1 MTTLGPID
9 NFQNFAPPPENE
21 ARDKLGQEDFLT
33 LMISQFRNQ
42 DPFEPMDNGEFLGQL
57 AQFSTVNG
65 ISSLN
70 SAFSGLAGSMQDN
83 QALQAAGLVGRS
95 VLAVTDVGSLNDG
108 ASLQGG
114 LELESSAGN
123 VQIDIT
129 NRSGELVQRLNLGQ
143 QPPGMVRFSWDG
155 VDASG
160 KRADSGQYQVS
171 ARVIRGT
178 SIESA
183 PTVIEAEIQSVTL
196 GQFGGGLTLNLAG
209 GQQMPLG
216 QIYQI
221 IG

>member
-1 MTTLGPID
+1 MPTIAPTD
-9 NFQNFAPPPENE
+9 NFQNFAPPPEQE

-33 LMISQFRNQ
+33 LMISQFQNQ

-70 SAFSGLAGSMQDN
+70 TAFEGLAGSMQDN
-83 QALQAAGLVGRS
+83 QALQAAGLVGHS
-95 VLAVTDVGSLNDG
+95 VLAVTDIGHLNDG
-108 ASLQGG
+108 ASLNGG
-114 LELESSAGN
+114 LELESSASN

-129 NRSGELVQRLNLGQ
+129 DPSGELVQRLNLGQ

-155 VDASG
+155 ASSSGERAASG
-160 KRADSGQYQVS
+160 HYQIS

-178 SIESA
+178 NTESA

-196 GQFGGGLTLNLAG
+196 GQFGGGMTLNLAG
-209 GQQMPLG
+209 GQEMPLG
-216 QIYQI
+216 QVYQI

>member
-9 NFQNFAPPPENE
+9 TFENFAPPPEQK
-21 ARDKLGQEDFLT
+21 ARDSLGQEDFLT
-33 LMISQFRNQ
+33 LMISQFQNQ

-95 VLAVTDVGSLNDG
+95 VLAVTDVGSLNEG
-108 ASLQGG
+108 GSLNGG

-129 NRSGELVQRLNLGQ
+129 NRNGELVQQLNLGQ
-143 QPPGMVRFSWDG
+143 QPPGMVRFAWDG

-160 KRADSGQYQVS
+160 ERAESGQYQVT

-178 SIESA
+178 NIESA
-183 PTVIEAEIQSVTL
+183 PTVIEADIQSVTL

>member
-1 MTTLGPID
+1 MNTLGPIES
-9 NFQNFAPPPENE
+9 FQNFAPPPEKE
-21 ARDKLGQEDFLT
+21 ARDNLGQEDFLT
-33 LMISQFRNQ
+33 LMISQFQNQ

-70 SAFSGLAGSMQDN
+70 SAFEGLAGSMQDN

-95 VLAVTDVGSLNDG
+95 VLAVTDVGTLNDG
-108 ASLQGG
+108 APLKGG

-123 VQIDIT
+123 VQVDIT

-143 QPPGMVRFSWDG
+143 QPAGLVRFTWDG
-155 VDASG
+155 IDSSG
-160 KRADSGQYQVS
+160 QRADGGLYQVT
-171 ARVIRGT
+171 ARVVRGT
-178 SIESA
+178 EVESA

-196 GQFGGGLTLNLAG
+196 GQFGGGMTLNLAG
-209 GQQMPLG
+209 GQEMPLG
-216 QIYQI
+216 QVYQI

>member
-1 MTTLGPID
+1 MPTIAPTD
-9 NFQNFAPPPENE
+9 NFQNFAPPPEQK
-21 ARDKLGQEDFLT
+21 ARDSLGQEDFLT
-33 LMISQFRNQ
+33 LMISQFQNQ

-70 SAFSGLAGSMQDN
+70 SAFTGLAGSMQDN
-83 QALQAAGLVGRS
+83 QALQAAGLVGHS
-95 VLAVTDVGSLNDG
+95 VLAVTDVGHLTDG
-108 ASLQGG
+108 ASLNGG

-123 VQIDIT
+123 VQVDIT
-129 NRSGELVQRLNLGQ
+129 DRSGELVQRLNLGQ

-155 VDASG
+155 VSSSGERAASG
-160 KRADSGQYQVS
+160 HYQVS

-178 SIESA
+178 NIESA

-196 GQFGGGLTLNLAG
+196 GQFGGGMTLNLAG
-209 GQQMPLG
+209 GQEMPLG
-216 QIYQI
+216 QVYQI

>member
-1 MTTLGPID
+1 MTTLGPIESLQD
-9 NFQNFAPPPENE
+9 FAPPPERQ
-21 ARDKLGQEDFLT
+21 ARDSLGQEDFLT
-33 LMISQFRNQ
+33 LMISQFQNQ

-70 SAFSGLAGSMQDN
+70 SAFAGLAGSMQDN

-95 VLAVTDVGSLNDG
+95 VLAVTDVGSLG
-108 ASLQGG
+108 EGVSLNGG

-143 QPPGMVRFSWDG
+143 QPAGLVRFSWDG

-160 KRADSGQYQVS
+160 KRADSGLYQVS

-178 SIESA
+178 DIESA

-196 GQFGGGLTLNLAG
+196 GQFGGGMTLNLAG

>member
-9 NFQNFAPPPENE
+9 SFENFAPPPEQK
-21 ARDKLGQEDFLT
+21 ARDSLGQEDFLT
-33 LMISQFRNQ
+33 LMISQFQNQ

-65 ISSLN
+65 IGSLN
-70 SAFSGLAGSMQDN
+70 SSFSGLAASMQDN

-95 VLAVTDVGSLNDG
+95 VLAVTDVGSLG
-108 ASLQGG
+108 LEGPLRGG

-123 VQIDIT
+123 VQVDIT
-129 NRSGELVQRLNLGQ
+129 NRNGELVQQLNLGQ
-143 QPPGMVRFSWDG
+143 QAPGMVRFAWDG
-155 VDASG
+155 VDS
-160 KRADSGQYQVS
+160 SGQRAESGEYRVT

-178 SIESA
+178 NVESA
-183 PTVIEAEIQSVTL
+183 PTVIEADIQSVTL

>member
-9 NFQNFAPPPENE
+9 SFENFAPPPDQK
-21 ARDKLGQEDFLT
+21 ARDSLGQEDFLT
-33 LMISQFRNQ
+33 LMISQFQNQ

-95 VLAVTDVGSLNDG
+95 VLAVADVGTLSEDGSLK
-108 ASLQGG
+108 GG
-114 LELESSAGN
+114 LELEATAGN

-143 QPPGMVRFSWDG
+143 QPPGMVRFAWDG
-155 VDASG
+155 VDSDG
-160 KRADSGQYQVS
+160 RRAPAGDYQVT
-171 ARVIRGT
+171 ARAIRGS
-178 SIESA
+178 SIESV